1 MRDYFVMPD
10 YFVVTLPL
18 MALGHPVPTLLPEG
32 EGSKS
37 PLPLGE
43 GWGEGGTYSFHDVRS
58 LCDSI

>member
-1 MRDYFVMPD
+1 MLAK
-10 YFVVTLPL
+10 FVVAPAL

-32 EGSKS
+32 EGIKS

-43 GWGEGGTYSFHDVRS
+43 GEGEGKTHSFHHLRS

>member
-1 MRDYFVMPD
+1 MAS

-32 EGSKS
+32 EEIKS
-37 PLPLGE
+37 ALPLGQ
-43 GWGEGGTYSFHDVRS
+43 GEGEGKTHSFHHVRS

>member
-1 MRDYFVMPD
+1 MRD

-37 PLPLGE
+37 PLPLEE
-43 GWGEGGTYSFHDVRS
+43 GWGEGGTYSFHHVRS